1 MSVFQVIA
9 VLLTLTAF
17 FSYLNYRFIRLPT
30 TIGVMLIALIASLS
44 LIALQLFG
52 FGIGPM
58 AARVLQSVDFGQT
71 LLQGMLSFLL
81 FAGALQINLNDL
93 ADQKWVITVLAVVG
107 VLISTFVFG
116 TAIFVVLAWLNLKL
130 SYPWCLLFGAL
141 ISPTDPIAVLGM
153 LKSANVPKSLEIQ
166 IAGESLFND
175 GIGVVV
181 FLVLYEIAVRGD
193 EPSFAH
199 ISTVFLE
206 EAVGGAIV
214 GLLLGWITYRLLKSV
229 NQYQVEVLLTL
240 ALVAGGYA
248 LASAMHTSGP
258 IAIVCAGV
266 LIGNH
271 GRLLAMSDT
280 TREHLDTFWE
290 LVDEILNALLFVLIG
305 LEVLVLTFTWDLL
318 FAGLLAIPAILF
330 ARWVSVGAPVLVMSR
345 WHKLPPGTVTIMT
358 WGGLRGGISV
368 ALALSLPVGS
378 ERELVLA
385 MTYVLVVFSILV
397 QGLTIKQIVMW
408 FMRSRPSSSAAPD
421 HSPAGRG

>member
-1 MSVFQVIA
+1 MSVFQIIA
-9 VLLTLTAF
+9 VLLTLTAL

-30 TIGVMLIALIASLS
+30 TIGVMLIALIASLG
-44 LIALQLFG
+44 LIALQHFG
-52 FGIGPM
+52 FSIGPM

-81 FAGALQINLNDL
+81 FAGALHINLNDL
-93 ADQKWVITVLAVVG
+93 AKQKWVITILAVVG
-107 VLISTFVFG
+107 VLISTFVFA
-116 TAIFVVLAWLNLKL
+116 TAIYLVLAWLNLKL
-130 SYPWCLLFGAL
+130 SYVWCLLFGAL
-141 ISPTDPIAVLGM
+141 ISPTDPIAVLGV
-153 LKSANVPKSLEIQ
+153 LKSAKVPKSLEIQ

-181 FLVLYEIAVRGD
+181 FLVLYEIAVHED
-193 EPSFAH
+193 QPSLTH
-199 ISTVFLE
+199 ISTIFLE
-206 EAVGGAIV
+206 EAVGGAVV
-214 GLLLGWITYRLLKSV
+214 GLLLGWITYRLLKAV
-229 NQYQVEVLLTL
+229 DQYQVEVLLTL

-271 GRLLAMSDT
+271 GRRFAMSDT

-305 LEVLVLTFTWDLL
+305 LEVLVLTFTYDLL

-330 ARWVSVGAPVLVMSR
+330 ARWVSVVAPVLVMSR
-345 WHKLPPGTVTIMT
+345 WQKFPPGTVTIMT

-378 ERELVLA
+378 ERDLVLA

-397 QGLTIKQIVMW
+397 QGLTIKQVVMW
-408 FMRSRPSSSAAPD
+408 FMRSLSIAVKS
-421 HSPAGRG
+421 

>member
-1 MSVFQVIA
+1 MSVFQVVA
-9 VLLTLTAF
+9 VLLTLTAL

-30 TIGVMLIALIASLS
+30 TIGVMLIALIASLA
-44 LIALQLFG
+44 LIALQHFG
-52 FGIGPM
+52 FSIGPM

-81 FAGALQINLNDL
+81 FAGALHINLNDL
-93 ADQKWVITVLAVVG
+93 AKQKWVITILAVVG

-116 TAIFVVLAWLNLKL
+116 TVIYLVLAWLNLKL
-130 SYPWCLLFGAL
+130 SYAWCLLFGAL
-141 ISPTDPIAVLGM
+141 ISPTDPIAVIGV
-153 LKSANVPKSLEIQ
+153 LKSAKVPKNLEIQ

-181 FLVLYEIAVRGD
+181 FLVLYEIAVHGD
-193 EPSFAH
+193 QPSFTH

-206 EAVGGAIV
+206 EAVGGAVV
-214 GLLLGWITYRLLKSV
+214 GLLLGWITYRLLKAV
-229 NQYQVEVLLTL
+229 DQYQVEVLLTL

-271 GRLLAMSDT
+271 GRRFAMSDT

-305 LEVLVLTFTWDLL
+305 LEVLVLTFTYDLL
-318 FAGLLAIPAILF
+318 FVGLLAIPAILF
-330 ARWVSVGAPVLVMSR
+330 ARWVSVGAPMLVMSR
-345 WHKLPPGTVTIMT
+345 WQKFLPGTVTIMT

-368 ALALSLPVGS
+368 ALALSC
-378 ERELVLA
+378 
-385 MTYVLVVFSILV
+385 
-397 QGLTIKQIVMW
+397 
-408 FMRSRPSSSAAPD
+408 PSAQSANWCWQ
-421 HSPAGRG
+421 

>member
-9 VLLTLTAF
+9 VLLTLTAL

-30 TIGVMLIALIASLS
+30 TIGVMLIALIASLA
-44 LIALQLFG
+44 LIALQHFG
-52 FGIGPM
+52 FSIGPM
-58 AARVLQSVDFGQT
+58 AGRVLQSVDFGQT

-81 FAGALQINLNDL
+81 FAGALHINLNDL
-93 ADQKWVITVLAVVG
+93 AKQKWVITILAVVG

-116 TAIFVVLAWLNLKL
+116 TATYFVLAWLSLKL
-130 SYPWCLLFGAL
+130 SYVWCLLFGAL
-141 ISPTDPIAVLGM
+141 ISPTDPIAVLGI
-153 LKSANVPKSLEIQ
+153 LKSARVPKSLEIQ

-193 EPSFAH
+193 QPSFTH

-206 EAVGGAIV
+206 EAVGGAVV
-214 GLLLGWITYRLLKSV
+214 GLLLGWITYRLLKAV
-229 NQYQVEVLLTL
+229 DQYQVEVLLTL

-271 GRLLAMSDT
+271 GRRFAMSDT

-305 LEVLVLTFTWDLL
+305 LEVLVLSFTRDLL

-330 ARWVSVGAPVLVMSR
+330 ARWVSVGAPVLAMSR
-345 WHKLPPGTVTIMT
+345 WQKFAPGTVTIMT

-385 MTYVLVVFSILV
+385 MTYVLVVFSISV
-397 QGLTIKQIVMW
+397 QGLTINQVVMRL
-408 FMRSRPSSSAAPD
+408 MRSLSIAVES
-421 HSPAGRG
+421 